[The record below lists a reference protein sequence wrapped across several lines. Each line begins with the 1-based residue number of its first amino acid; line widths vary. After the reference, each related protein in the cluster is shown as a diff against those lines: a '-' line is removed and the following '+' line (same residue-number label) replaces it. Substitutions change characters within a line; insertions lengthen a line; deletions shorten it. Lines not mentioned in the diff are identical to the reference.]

1 MGEAH
6 PVYRY
11 PEAYLDAI
19 IHVDDAELWALED
32 GRTDADIIADQPHT
46 RRKVLEW
53 LAQPENEHVLN
64 AMGDGGTDLWAHS
77 EPGEG
82 KTSFANVIG
91 GIRMPEIN
99 NETVLWMLTLD
110 ELECLPLAP
119 WMTVAVPEASSTRFT
134 RSRAPRRCRRS
145 RSS

>member
-1 MGEAH
+1 M
-6 PVYRY
+6 
-11 PEAYLDAI
+11 
-19 IHVDDAELWALED
+19 
-32 GRTDADIIADQPHT
+32 
-46 RRKVLEW
+46 LEW
-53 LAQPENEHVLN
+53 LAKPQNEHILQ
-64 AMGDGGTDLWAHS
+64 AMGDGGTDIWAHS

-119 WMTVAVPEASSTRFT
+119 WMTVAVPEAFTTRCT
-134 RSRAPRRCRRS
+134 QSHAHRRS
-145 RSS
+145 RTCRST